1 MSVEWGD
8 DVDEIIGGDAAAGF
22 AYVTPARGVVT
33 VPMAPLGIRDREAG
47 TVTVNTSLG
56 LPKKLD
62 RLRSN
67 PHVALSYHA
76 REHGLSDRPE
86 HVLVQGVATV
96 DPEPDRAWLES
107 ITPEWE
113 RFLGKRHGGPLG
125 KLMEVYYWER
135 VAIRIA
141 VTRVLVYDGSGP
153 ARVIGA
159 ELPADPAPQ
168 APPKNGSG
176 PRTDVEKAV
185 GHVQRLPHALL
196 GWVGGDGLPML
207 ARVSTTGGDER
218 GVRLTTTDG
227 PLPQGGRRAGLTAH
241 RFNEHMVGQEQ
252 RVHTG
257 WLDVS
262 GDEAVYAPHTA
273 TGYAVPTSRTLMAVG
288 AGIGMRSGKRKAR
301 KLGLVA
307 G

>member
-1 MSVEWGD
+1 MGVEWD
-8 DVDEIIGGDAAAGF
+8 DQVDEIIGGDAAAGF

-113 RFLGKRHGGPLG
+113 QFLGKRHRGPLG
-125 KLMEVYYWER
+125 TLMEVYYWER
-135 VAIRIA
+135 LAIRIA
-141 VTRVLVYDGSGP
+141 VTRILVYDGSGP

-159 ELPADPAPQ
+159 DLPADPAPQ
-168 APPKNGSG
+168 TPPKNGSG
-176 PRTDVEKAV
+176 PRTDVKKTV

-207 ARVSTTGGDER
+207 ARVSTSGSDER

-227 PLPQGGRRAGLTAH
+227 PLPEGGRRAGLTVH
-241 RFNEHMVGQEQ
+241 GFKRHMVGQEQ

-257 WLDVS
+257 WLEVS
-262 GDEAVYAPHTA
+262 DGTAVYAPHTA
-273 TGYAVPTSRTLMAVG
+273 TGYALPSSKMLMAVG
-288 AGIGMRSGKRKAR
+288 AGVSMRSGKRKAR
-301 KLGLVA
+301 KLGLTA
-307 G
+307 